1 VTQPIAPGT
10 PAVTAAIPVAAR
22 AGNVYLTSPITGEVR
37 EVDPQA
43 AAEMIQ
49 AGWVPPGETSA
60 EAVRAEQIPREVAA
74 QQSGL
79 GKFGYGVARGVMTP
93 LVDLALPQ
101 GSRVHEVL
109 SDDSPWLVGGGE
121 AAGMLGSVL
130 LGAGPAAALEQG
142 SAKVAAGLGAG
153 NGIVRT
159 AFGRAAQGG
168 LEGAA
173 YGVMGAVSEAHQQ
186 NVPLTAQRLGSEVL
200 PGLLFGSVL
209 GGGLG
214 AVEGGLMR
222 FAGKAGTLPE
232 RLASV
237 EKSKLDEI
245 FKAGVADEDALRL
258 AQRELGVKDPG
269 ALERFQAIAS
279 GGDVS
284 PERLALLK
292 DPGPVGQRARADA
305 FGSGVERLAEAER
318 QVLDKG
324 NDYLLGREEAMRQVM
339 GDVKAK
345 HIAEMI
351 GPGEAGAD
359 DIGKLVRDHIKPPPD
374 YDRALAAAQ
383 QVDAPALAQYSDSAI
398 GVNGN
403 LWNAARRPGV
413 RLREEAVAIKNALQS
428 EMAQI
433 RAAGGAYDGTV
444 YRGVKATDDE
454 LKYFLDGNE
463 LDIPAF
469 QSSSAN
475 RDVALKYMNLERAAK
490 YRNPVEF
497 VIHQSDGVPIPN
509 HVTPEAREI
518 LLEPGRFRV
527 LNKTQENGIWRIEL
541 EQIGSAVAESP
552 RVGFVNRVLDRI
564 DEKVVA
570 QLKRSLGATDDNLPA
585 RIAAGLARG
594 DSEVVNALQ
603 SALWSSKISDDALR
617 EFGTQGAWAQRPLGF
632 FEKWKG
638 QLEGLAALPK
648 GVNDNA
654 GDIKKLLGNLE
665 YAEQAVMREPRR
677 VAAAELDTLKKRIA
691 DFADAGERL
700 GAGSGVP
707 AAARAMYEDLRQ
719 ILEDPIVWGPK
730 FAGFQSRVNQ
740 LLHQNIG
747 VAGEFDNLF
756 VKTIGKPDPENP
768 WRSARV
774 VDSEKVSKAL
784 SEMSEPKQLEQL
796 NRLREHLDD
805 QKKFFQEILG
815 STKPGPKSH
824 VRIQAAI
831 KQVDQLRE
839 AIDSAV
845 YLNTAQRQG
854 RALLGYGPLGTGR
867 AVVGAVLGGPLGA
880 AAGMAVSAALNPG
893 KMLQFR
899 AIAERMAES
908 SGSRVWRGISRL
920 LGLQVGDVARGAAG
934 FIGKTAGRGHR
945 APGKVGAIV
954 GAMLN
959 QRGDERARTY
969 SQTIKQLVEARQ
981 RLPELAQHV
990 DEIMPTLEQALPGT
1004 KAQMLA
1010 QAQRGLDY
1018 VLSHL
1023 PAQPRL
1029 RVYGETS
1036 APLND
1041 HDYEQF
1047 VRMAIAATDPP
1058 SILEMAEDGELTPD
1072 AVAAAEYAAPEL
1084 VEYVRSEAV
1093 RAIQDVGAD
1102 AVPYAN
1108 RISASLLLR
1117 TALDES
1123 LEPENIAIQQ
1133 ATHQKRRELDAER
1146 REELSGGSGGETGVN
1161 QRYTQ
1166 SESDRL
1172 ESGVPPR

>member
-1 VTQPIAPGT
+1 MTQPVAPGT
-10 PAVTAAIPVAAR
+10 PVQGTALPVASR
-22 AGNVYLTSPITGEVR
+22 GGNVYLTSPITGEVK

-49 AGWVPPGETSA
+49 AGWVPPSEQTA
-60 EAVRAEQIPREVAA
+60 EGARAAQIPAEVAA
-74 QQSGL
+74 QQSDL

-93 LVDLALPQ
+93 LVDLSLPE

-109 SDDSPWLVGGGE
+109 SEDSPWLTGGGE

-130 LGAGPAAALEQG
+130 LGIGPAAALEAG
-142 SAKVAAGLGAG
+142 ASKVASGLGAG
-153 NGIVRT
+153 NGLVRT

-168 LEGAA
+168 LEGGA
-173 YGVMGAVSEAHQQ
+173 YGAMGAISEAHQQ

-245 FKAGVADEDALRL
+245 FRAGVADDDALRL

-279 GGDVS
+279 GGDVT

-292 DPGPVGQRARADA
+292 DSGPAGQRARADM
-305 FGSGVERLAEAER
+305 FGSGAERLAEAER
-318 QVLDKG
+318 VVLDKG
-324 NDYLLGREEAMRQVM
+324 NDYLVGREEAMRQIM

-359 DIGKLVRDHIKPPPD
+359 DIGKLVRDHID
-374 YDRALAAAQ
+374 DA
-383 QVDAPALAQYSDSAI
+383 APANIDPEWASPEAANDLAQTWVSPK
-398 GVNGN
+398 G
-403 LWNAARRPGV
+403 P
-413 RLREEAVAIKNALQS
+413 
-428 EMAQI
+428 
-433 RAAGGAYDGTV
+433 
-444 YRGVKATDDE
+444 
-454 LKYFLDGNE
+454 
-463 LDIPAF
+463 
-469 QSSSAN
+469 
-475 RDVALKYMNLERAAK
+475 
-490 YRNPVEF
+490 
-497 VIHQSDGVPIPN
+497 
-509 HVTPEAREI
+509 ARE
-518 LLEPGRFRV
+518 
-527 LNKTQENGIWRIEL
+527 
-541 EQIGSAVAESP
+541 A
-552 RVGFVNRVLDRI
+552 FVNQVLDKLDDKI
-564 DEKVVA
+564 AA
-570 QLKRSLGATDDNLPA
+570 QLKRTLGATDENLGQ
-585 RIAAGLARG
+585 RVAAGLARG
-594 DSEVVNALQ
+594 DNEVVNALQ
-603 SALWSSKISDDALR
+603 SALWSAKLGDDALR
-617 EFGTQGAWAQRPLGF
+617 ELGTQGSWVQKPLGF
-632 FEKWKG
+632 FEKWRG
-638 QLEGLAALPK
+638 QLEGMAALPK

-654 GDIKKLLGNLE
+654 GDFKKLLGNLE
-665 YAEQAVMREPRR
+665 YAEQAVLREPRR
-677 VAAAELDTLKKRIA
+677 VAAAELDTLKKRLA

-700 GAGSGVP
+700 GAGSGV
-707 AAARAMYEDLRQ
+707 AANARMMYEDLRQ
-719 ILEDPIVWGPK
+719 LLEDPSIWGTK

-756 VKTIGKPDPENP
+756 VKTIGKPDPDNA

-784 SEMSEPKQLEQL
+784 SQMSEPKQLEQL
-796 NRLREHLDD
+796 NRIREHLDD
-805 QKKFFQEILG
+805 QKKFFQEILQN
-815 STKPGPKSH
+815 TKPGPKGH

-839 AIDSAV
+839 AIDTAV

-880 AAGMAVSAALNPG
+880 AAGMGVSAALNPG

-899 AIAERMAES
+899 AIAERMAEA
-908 SGSRVWRGISRL
+908 SGSRVWRGISKL

-934 FIGKTAGRGHR
+934 FIGKAAGRGQR

-959 QRGDERARTY
+959 ERGDARARTY
-969 SQTIKQLVEARQ
+969 SQTVKQLIEARQ
-981 RLPELAQHV
+981 RLPELAGHM
-990 DEIMPTLEQALPGT
+990 DEVMPTLEQALPGT

-1010 QAQRGLDY
+1010 QAQRGLDD
-1018 VLSHL
+1018 VISHL
-1023 PAQPRL
+1023 PSQPKL
-1029 RVYGETS
+1029 RIYGET
-1036 APLND
+1036 APPLND

-1058 SILEMAEDGELTPD
+1058 SILEMAEEGELTPD
-1072 AVAAAEYAAPEL
+1072 AVAAAEYAAPDF

-1102 AVPYAN
+1102 SVPYAN
-1108 RISASLLLR
+1108 RVSASLLLG

-1146 REELSGGSGGETGVN
+1146 KEQQSGGGSGGETGVN
-1161 QRYTQ
+1161 QRYSQT
-1166 SESDRL
+1166 ESDRL